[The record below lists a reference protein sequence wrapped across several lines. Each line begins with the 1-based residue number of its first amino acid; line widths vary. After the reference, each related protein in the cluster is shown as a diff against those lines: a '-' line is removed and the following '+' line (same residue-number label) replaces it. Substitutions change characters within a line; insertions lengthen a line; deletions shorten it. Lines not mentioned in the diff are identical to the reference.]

1 MTQAQAM
8 RLNPKQWA
16 FVGDTVYDLFL
27 RTYVMTHTD
36 YTLPKMHKLCVAHV
50 SCRAQAQVLSSRP
63 YFEILYSTIADI
75 ASSNRDFS
83 SPYLQERPV
92 KKVMYIVIAG
102 DRGLAGGYNSNIL
115 KLVQSEIAGKDAVVL
130 PIGKKALDY
139 FRSKQIPTF
148 TEHYAEAAELTVGD
162 CFSVSK
168 QVSKAFLA
176 GEFDQIVIAY
186 TNFVSVLAQTPAAMQ
201 LLPLKKPEKKE
212 STNQGDILYEGD
224 SEEVFAAIIPEYLG
238 GVIYGA
244 LCESRASEQ
253 AARRAAMDSATQNAD
268 DMIDDLSLKFNR
280 ARQAAIT
287 QEITEIVA
295 GS

>member
-1 MTQAQAM
+1 MAGVSTKEIKNRIRSMESTRQITKAM
-8 RLNPKQWA
+8 EMVAASK
-16 FVGDTVYDLFL
+16 L
-27 RTYVMTHTD
+27 R
-36 YTLPKMHKLCVAHV
+36 
-50 SCRAQAQVLSSRP
+50 RAQAQVLSSRP

-92 KKVMYIVIAG
+92 KKALYIVIAG

-148 TEHYAEAAELTVGD
+148 TEQYAEAAELTVGD

-176 GEFDQIVIAY
+176 GEFDQIVVAY
-186 TNFVSVLAQTPAAMQ
+186 TNFVSILAQTPAAMQ

>member
-1 MTQAQAM
+1 M
-8 RLNPKQWA
+8 N
-16 FVGDTVYDLFL
+16 
-27 RTYVMTHTD
+27 
-36 YTLPKMHKLCVAHV
+36 
-50 SCRAQAQVLSSRP
+50 
-63 YFEILYSTIADI
+63 
-75 ASSNRDFS
+75 
-83 SPYLQERPV
+83 
-92 KKVMYIVIAG
+92 KVMYIVIAG

-130 PIGKKALDY
+130 PLGKKAVDY
-139 FRSKQIPTF
+139 FKSKRVPIL
-148 TEHYAEAAELTVGD
+148 TEAYAEAADVTIGD
-162 CFSVSK
+162 CFSISK
-168 QVSKAFLA
+168 QLCGAFRK
-176 GEFDQIVIAY
+176 GDFDEIHVAY
-186 TNFVSVLAQTPAAMQ
+186 TDFVSVLSQNPASRQ
-201 LLPLKKPEKKE
+201 LLPLEKPEAA
-212 STNQGDILYEGD
+212 TGVNRGDTLYEGD

-268 DMIDDLSLKFNR
+268 DMIADLSLKFNR

>member
-1 MTQAQAM
+1 MAGVSTKEIKNRIRSMESTRQITKAM
-8 RLNPKQWA
+8 EMVAASK
-16 FVGDTVYDLFL
+16 L
-27 RTYVMTHTD
+27 R
-36 YTLPKMHKLCVAHV
+36 
-50 SCRAQAQVLSSRP
+50 RAQAQVLSSRP

-92 KKVMYIVIAG
+92 KKALYIVIAG

-148 TEHYAEAAELTVGD
+148 TERYAEAAELTVGD

-176 GEFDQIVIAY
+176 GEFDQITVAY
-186 TNFVSVLAQTPAAMQ
+186 TNFVSVLSQTPAAMQ
-201 LLPLKKPEKKE
+201 LLPLKKPEKQE
-212 STNQGDILYEGD
+212 GINQGDILYEGD